1 MLNTLRLVL
10 ALTVAVSVSAC
21 AMTNA
26 QPTSTALPA
35 ADEDA
40 IVFSDDVLPVLQDR
54 FAPLLAQEEG
64 LSLDSWETLMDGSD
78 HGAVVIPFDP
88 DGSLL
93 LRLATELP
101 EDHALRPAADR
112 ISDEEIALVR
122 QWIEQGARNDAGEAP
137 FGDAGPLLYTTNQG
151 AATVSVID
159 MTRNQVIRTV
169 NLQALGFGPQAK
181 PHHVAVEPDGSHWY
195 LSLIGEN
202 RVLKFNRDNELVGQ
216 VAFEV
221 PGMLALDA
229 ASDRLLVGR
238 SMSAVNPPT
247 RIGIV
252 ERGAMRV
259 EEIDVF
265 YPRPHALAVG
275 PAGTVAYSASLAE
288 NRLAAVDT
296 EAEAAELL
304 SLGGDTQTFVQF
316 AIAPSGDEMVAG
328 GQVSGQ
334 LLFFDLS
341 DPMAPQVTDTLAVP
355 AMPWHPLYTPDGR
368 YIYFGSKGANAV
380 TVVDAEQR
388 KVAAVIE
395 APGIA
400 EPHGSAIRPDG
411 RYVYISNNNR
421 KGTYTPRYPFGE
433 PAETGT
439 VTVIDTATNEVVQVI
454 EVGTYPTGLGAP
466 TPAGS

>member
-1 MLNTLRLVL
+1 MLNTLRFLL
-10 ALTVAVSVSAC
+10 ALTVAVGVSAC

-26 QPTSTALPA
+26 QPALTASPA
-35 ADEDA
+35 DGDDA
-40 IVFSDDVLPVLQDR
+40 IVFSEDVLPVLQDR
-54 FAPLLAQEEG
+54 FAPLLAQEDG
-64 LSLDSWETLMDGSD
+64 LSLDSWEALMAGSD

-93 LRLATELP
+93 IRLATELP
-101 EDHALRPAADR
+101 EDHPLHPAADR
-112 ISDEEIALVR
+112 LSDAEIAVVR
-122 QWIEQGARNDAGEAP
+122 EWIARGARNDAGEVP
-137 FGDAGPLLYTTNQG
+137 FADAGPLLYVTNQG
-151 AATVSVID
+151 EAKVSVID

-169 NLQALGFGPQAK
+169 DLQALGFGPQAK
-181 PHHVAVEPDGSHWY
+181 PHHVAVELDGAHWY
-195 LSLIGEN
+195 VSLIGEN
-202 RVLKFNRDNELVGQ
+202 RVLKFDRANELVGQ
-216 VAFEV
+216 VEFEV

-229 ASDRLLVGR
+229 TSDRLLVGR
-238 SMSAVNPPT
+238 SMSAVNPPQ
-247 RIGIV
+247 RIGII
-252 ERGAMRV
+252 ERGAMTV
-259 EEIDVF
+259 EELDVF

-275 PAGTVAYSASLAE
+275 PGGATAYSASLAE
-288 NRLAAVDT
+288 NRLAAVDPAE
-296 EAEAAELL
+296 EAVELL

-316 AIAPSGDEMVAG
+316 AIAPGGDEMVAG

-368 YIYFGSKGANAV
+368 FIYFGSKGANAV

-388 KVAAVIE
+388 AVAAVIE

-400 EPHGSAIRPDG
+400 QPHGSAIRPDG
-411 RYVYISNNNR
+411 RYVYISNNNL
-421 KGTYTPRYPFGE
+421 KGTYTPRYPFGD

-466 TPAGS
+466 PAGS